1 MQLDPLASCVPLQ
14 ESRMIYAMLYVIY
27 CVEPKTPYPRGFPG
41 NDNIGDVNLLLL
53 ILMLSKLLFFVAFER
68 EVELFVVASNH
79 KPLLDRAR
87 FS

>member
-41 NDNIGDVNLLLL
+41 NDNIGDVNLLLI
-53 ILMLSKLLFFVAFER
+53 ILRILLFVALEG
-68 EVELFVVASNH
+68 EVEIFVVASNH